1 MKSFSL
7 ALVAG
12 IASAY
17 SGKATA
23 TREGYGTTGHYKNS
37 YGHGGYDDHDHHD
50 HIYGYDSIAQDLNL
64 DTADQE
70 AARDAIIAEA
80 ENANDKRVA
89 YLAKVK
95 AKRLQRL
102 DEIKAQNDAKIEA
115 PFDY

>member
-17 SGKATA
+17 SAKA

-50 HIYGYDSIAQDLNL
+50 HIYGYDSIEQDLNL
-64 DTADQE
+64 DSVSQGTL
-70 AARDAIIAEA
+70 RDALITEV
-80 ENANDKRVA
+80 ENANTKRIN
-89 YLAKVK
+89 YLTKVK
-95 AKRLQRL
+95 NKRIRRL
-102 DEIKAQNDAKIEA
+102 DEINA
-115 PFDY
+115 